1 MDIQVTQIAI
11 QLAIFLGIM
20 IMMRQLVFKPLL
32 RIVEL
37 RQHQTL
43 DREREAK
50 EILARSQ
57 SIIQKYDQSMSE
69 TRAEAQR
76 KMQAAMQEATV
87 QAKEIVGKARE
98 NGQDL
103 FATKKNAMQQERLRL
118 QGEMNQKVEHLA
130 DDFFKVVLQ

>member
-20 IMMRQLVFKPLL
+20 VMMRQLVFKPLL